1 MRIGQSIY
9 HFGHFVDLL
18 MQARV
23 FSCGLLTEY
32 QLLSN
37 RFKSLYQQKTS
48 PIVVAIRDAVLV
60 VSDKIRSRF
69 QSTYPVRGA
78 TVMAQDFNHFN
89 LTHPMRG
96 ATVHII
102 PLSISRV
109 FQSFQS
115 NTPRAGCDSKTI
127 QFKRILVA
135 RRMYSFAKYVLH
147 TLKHSPIY
155 CIGTTLQ
162 PLIFGAKL
170 PVILCQLNVRTIL
183 ITLLYH
189 TSLLPASAFAAI
201 KSHRPNGV
209 MRVKYT

>member
-1 MRIGQSIY
+1 
-9 HFGHFVDLL
+9 
-18 MQARV
+18 MQPSA
-23 FSCGLLTEY
+23 
-32 QLLSN
+32 
-37 RFKSLYQQKTS
+37 S
-48 PIVVAIRDAVLV
+48 P
-60 VSDKIRSRF
+60 
-69 QSTYPVRGA
+69 A
-78 TVMAQDFNHFN
+78 TKVILA
-89 LTHPMRG
+89 
-96 ATVHII
+96 
-102 PLSISRV
+102 
-109 FQSFQS
+109 FQS
-115 NTPRAGCDSKTI
+115 NAPHAGCNSDSSSASNLWHGFQSNAPRARCNSKTI

-135 RRMYSFAKYVLH
+135 RRMYSFANYVLH

-162 PLIFGAKL
+162 PLIFGAML

>member
-1 MRIGQSIY
+1 MRE
-9 HFGHFVDLL
+9 
-18 MQARV
+18 
-23 FSCGLLTEY
+23 CCT
-32 QLLSN
+32 
-37 RFKSLYQQKTS
+37 
-48 PIVVAIRDAVLV
+48 PCVVQYADWVYF
-60 VSDKIRSRF
+60 F
-69 QSTYPVRGA
+69 QSNAPRAGCNRGTPPRQAACRISINAPHAGCDGGGFCLQGQVRY
-78 TVMAQDFNHFN
+78 FN
-89 LTHPMRG
+89 LMHPMRG
-96 ATVHII
+96 ATKGCTTMLH
-102 PLSISRV
+102 R
-109 FQSFQS
+109 FQS
-115 NTPRAGCDSKTI
+115 NAPRARCNSKTI

-135 RRMYSFAKYVLH
+135 RKMYSFANYVLH

-162 PLIFGAKL
+162 PLIFGAML

>member
-1 MRIGQSIY
+1 MRGVTD
-9 HFGHFVDLL
+9 GD
-18 MQARV
+18 
-23 FSCGLLTEY
+23 
-32 QLLSN
+32 
-37 RFKSLYQQKTS
+37 
-48 PIVVAIRDAVLV
+48 
-60 VSDKIRSRF
+60 SDF

-78 TVMAQDFNHFN
+78 IAPADKSLLLFY
-89 LTHPMRG
+89 L
-96 ATVHII
+96 
-102 PLSISRV
+102 
-109 FQSFQS
+109 FQS
-115 NTPRAGCDSKTI
+115 NAPHAGCKDKTI
-127 QFKRILVA
+127 QSKYALVV
-135 RRMYSFAKYVLH
+135 RKMYSFANYVLH
-147 TLKHSPIY
+147 ILKHSPTY

>member
-1 MRIGQSIY
+1 MRE
-9 HFGHFVDLL
+9 
-18 MQARV
+18 
-23 FSCGLLTEY
+23 CCT
-32 QLLSN
+32 
-37 RFKSLYQQKTS
+37 
-48 PIVVAIRDAVLV
+48 PCVVQYADWVYF
-60 VSDKIRSRF
+60 F
-69 QSTYPVRGA
+69 QSNAPRAGCNRGTPPRQA
-78 TVMAQDFNHFN
+78 ACRISIFQSFN
-89 LTHPMRG
+89 LMHPMRG
-96 ATVHII
+96 ATKGCTTMLH
-102 PLSISRV
+102 R
-109 FQSFQS
+109 FQS
-115 NTPRAGCDSKTI
+115 NAPRARCNSKTI

-135 RRMYSFAKYVLH
+135 RKMYSFANYVLH

-162 PLIFGAKL
+162 PLIFGAML